1 MGREKSDEDDDGDEE
16 DGLGD
21 DNDSVDDKGG
31 DKEMYAPVVRIG
43 PLKDWSKGHSGTY
56 HVHQDGADAIFASS
70 VDGNIFIFV
79 IVKFFLFFWF

>member
-1 MGREKSDEDDDGDEE
+1 MNLSAHRVMGREKSDEDDDGDEE

-43 PLKDWSKGHSGTY
+43 PLKD
-56 HVHQDGADAIFASS
+56 
-70 VDGNIFIFV
+70 
-79 IVKFFLFFWF
+79 

>member
-1 MGREKSDEDDDGDEE
+1 MGRRVNLPVQLCMFFSFISSSSLDVFVLTMNLPAHRVMGGEKSDEDDDGDEE

-43 PLKDWSKGHSGTY
+43 PLKD
-56 HVHQDGADAIFASS
+56 
-70 VDGNIFIFV
+70 
-79 IVKFFLFFWF
+79 